1 MAVLLLRLSAP
12 MQSWGTEL
20 KLKDH
25 PTDPYPSKSGVIGMI
40 ASAEGRKRD
49 ADIGDLVKL
58 KFGARVDRSG
68 TICFDYQTAWVRKGT
83 FDTSPMKSYIGN
95 RGFLCDAVF
104 TIALEGESDRLSEIE
119 FNLNHPANALYCG
132 RRGFPVNPDFVIG
145 VFEEDIR
152 TALFRHGY
160 TEEMRIFLEVDSGG
174 DRLVKDN
181 PVSFD
186 FHKRQWNYRMIKEF

>member
-1 MAVLLLRLSAP
+1 MAVILLKLSAP

-25 PTDPYPSKSGVIGMI
+25 PTDSYPSKSGVIGMI

-49 ADIGDLVKL
+49 DSIDDLVKL
-58 KFGARVDRSG
+58 KFGVRVDRSG
-68 TICFDYQTAWVRKGT
+68 TICYDYQTAWIRKSISA
-83 FDTSPMKSYIGN
+83 TSPMKSYVGN
-95 RGFLCDAVF
+95 RGFLCDAIF
-104 TIALEGESDRLSEIE
+104 TIALEGKLELLSEIE
-119 FNLNHPANALYCG
+119 FNLHHPANALYCG
-132 RRGFPVNPDFVIG
+132 RRGFPVNADFVVG

-152 TALFRHGY
+152 TALYGHGY
-160 TEEMRIFLEVDSGG
+160 TEDMRIFLEVESGG